1 MFEFLKMRTPV
12 LKGPARGLDCPMTV
26 FDFQVILITILI
38 STVRKATIEHVR
50 NIRSCVYGV
59 LPSIPARSWLEI
71 QWISIENLTEKWKF
85 QGFKSF
91 EKHFR
96 IFQCE
101 KKIDNF

>member
-1 MFEFLKMRTPV
+1 MSWFWCPTLKVQR
-12 LKGPARGLDCPMTV
+12 LGLTHPMTV
-26 FDFQVILITILI
+26 SDFHAIVTISV

-59 LPSIPARSWLEI
+59 LPSIPARSSLEI